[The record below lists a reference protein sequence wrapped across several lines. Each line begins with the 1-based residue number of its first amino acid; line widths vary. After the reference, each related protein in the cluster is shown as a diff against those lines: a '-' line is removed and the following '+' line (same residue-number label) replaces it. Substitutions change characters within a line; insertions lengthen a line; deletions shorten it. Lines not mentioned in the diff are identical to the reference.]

1 MDEIT
6 APRRSTHPSQLRRPP
21 QTRRL
26 SSGDVPLAEYVV
38 ASGVDLP
45 RLKLFTRVSQDLQ
58 NWVDES
64 KAVYKQAEDEAA
76 KLTPELFRE
85 YSQADE
91 EGRDQL
97 LVCCFFLAIIG
108 NACHSYRFLSA
119 STPADEG
126 QRERKGQIRMVRLEA
141 EMDPRSQPSCRGEF
155 RQT

>member
-1 MDEIT
+1 MTGMRFMDEIT
-6 APRRSTHPSQLRRPP
+6 APLRSTHPSQMKRPP
-21 QTRRL
+21 QNRRI
-26 SSGDVPLAEYVV
+26 SAGEIPLAEYII

-64 KAVYKQAEDEAA
+64 KIIYKQAEDEAA

-97 LVCCFFLAIIG
+97 LVCQSSAAIKFLVVHVAFVSI
-108 NACHSYRFLSA
+108 NSN
-119 STPADEG
+119 
-126 QRERKGQIRMVRLEA
+126 
-141 EMDPRSQPSCRGEF
+141 
-155 RQT
+155 